1 VHDRC
6 IAENTNLAAGR
17 DNRRITNRP
26 AAKIIQHI
34 VFRERLAF
42 LVVLHVVVG
51 KDLRQDGDIGAHQCS
66 VSGFVYRQNVLLV
79 RQSFTLVQ
87 QKSSCIRR
95 SPRLLSTSNESTL
108 ELGGYFLHLP
118 QMCNLTLGNK
128 NNMGLLSHLIY
139 PWGFLLQG
147 LAIVHFIR
155 RRPDTY
161 WILVILFL
169 GAPGAIIYLLVE
181 ALPDIGLVGQSFKV
195 FPRRKRIGELE
206 VAIRD
211 NPSAGNYEE
220 LGGLYMDDG
229 NLQRARDAFDKAIS
243 ARADTLDPFYRRGVC
258 AILLG
263 DAAAAL
269 PDLER
274 VVAKESD
281 YDFQRAAGL
290 LAHAYAHAGQKEKA
304 EALFRKITVT
314 STLSETYLNFA
325 ELLASE
331 GHNAEAREWAQKVLD
346 RKNSMPGYLR
356 RRERPWFRRAKE
368 VLRRVPA

>member
-1 VHDRC
+1 MGILGH
-6 IAENTNLAAGR
+6 
-17 DNRRITNRP
+17 
-26 AAKIIQHI
+26 
-34 VFRERLAF
+34 
-42 LVVLHVVVG
+42 
-51 KDLRQDGDIGAHQCS
+51 
-66 VSGFVYRQNVLLV
+66 LL
-79 RQSFTLVQ
+79 
-87 QKSSCIRR
+87 
-95 SPRLLSTSNESTL
+95 
-108 ELGGYFLHLP
+108 
-118 QMCNLTLGNK
+118 
-128 NNMGLLSHLIY
+128 Y

-161 WILVILFL
+161 WIFIILFL
-169 GAPGAIIYLLVE
+169 GAPGALIYLFVE
-181 ALPDIGLVGQSFKV
+181 ALPDLGLVGQSFKV

-206 VAIRD
+206 AAIHD

-229 NLQRARDAFDKAIS
+229 NFAQARAAFNKAIA

-258 AILLG
+258 AIQLG

-274 VVAKESD
+274 VVAKEPD
-281 YDFQRAAGL
+281 YDFLRAAAL
-290 LAHAYAHAGQKEKA
+290 LAHAYAQTGQKEKA
-304 EALFRKITVT
+304 EALFRHVTIT

-331 GHNAEAREWAQKVLD
+331 GRNAEAREWAQKVLD
-346 RKNSMPGYLR
+346 KKPTMPGYLR

-368 VLRRVPA
+368 MLKRVAS